1 MRPELAALVVHDL
14 KNALGLLESRLGA
27 LVERPEPAA
36 AMEAQRLCADMRSRF
51 VTFLTLYAH
60 DGRMTA
66 HCEDESPRAFLDG
79 LVARIPRPAG
89 AVPLTLGACEFAP
102 ACWYFDFRLVR
113 LAIEAAL
120 HNAWRFARS
129 AVRLDARAENGWLV
143 LSVDD
148 DGPGLGAADPLA
160 DIGGSTGL
168 GTELC
173 RAVARAHA
181 DAQSRAR
188 TTGEGGE
195 DRDAGGVRLFDRP
208 EGGARFELWLA

>member
-14 KNALGLLESRLGA
+14 KNALGMLEARLAA
-27 LVERPEPAA
+27 LVERPEPMAA
-36 AMEAQRLCADMRSRF
+36 REAQRLCADMRSRF
-51 VTFLTLYAH
+51 VTFLTLYGH

-66 HCEDESPRAFLDG
+66 HCEDESPRAFLEG

-89 AVPLTLGACEFAP
+89 AAPLALGACESAP

-129 AVRLDARAENGWLV
+129 AVRLDAREDGGWLV
-143 LSVDD
+143 LTVDD
-148 DGPGLGAADPLA
+148 DGPGLGTTDPLA
-160 DIGGSTGL
+160 GVGSSTGL

-181 DAQSRAR
+181 QAHSD
-188 TTGEGGE
+188 TTGTDRE
-195 DRDAGGVRLFDRP
+195 DGGVRLFDRP
-208 EGGARFELWLA
+208 GGGARFELWLA